1 MTLKKV
7 VSDFECNG
15 CGAKASTN
23 SGSSVSGLW
32 SGPKGWSADVSS
44 RSRRRVGGRHLC
56 GACTRA
62 VATARRTALAARR
75 KRSKK

>member
-7 VSDFECNG
+7 VCDYVCNG
-15 CGAKASTN
+15 CGAKKTETTSR
-23 SGSSVSGLW
+23 SVLHYLAK
-32 SGPKGWSADVSS
+32 PKGWTIDRTAQI
-44 RSRRRVGGRHLC
+44 RGKAHHC
-56 GACTRA
+56 AACTRA